1 MSSLDDR
8 RIIIVPKHL
17 LRKIDENRGDMG
29 RAEFIEF
36 CVDFCLR
43 HGEEPG
49 RADFER
55 LSMEFE
61 SFRKEVLERLREL
74 GEAYRRLE
82 EKPQPPPVS
91 TSPSPSNPP
100 PEAEPLVEV
109 LEEVSQPDEP
119 GMAVSIIDW
128 DDRIGPVVGLTYP
141 EGWDLKGKL
150 TRDVVT
156 AVYTLMNV
164 YEGGGV
170 SIDLDGFRIHS
181 LGAKDGRLAV
191 LVASGDVDYGPVAEF
206 ISRGL
211 KRSTNWE
218 EDLPK
223 LYRRALSRL
232 RGGLRRGGR

>member
-8 RIIIVPKHL
+8 RMIIVPKHL

-36 CVDFCLR
+36 CIDFCLR
-43 HGEEPG
+43 HGEEPS
-49 RADFER
+49 RAGLER
-55 LSMEFE
+55 LSTELE
-61 SFRKEVLERLREL
+61 SFKKEVLERLREL

-82 EKPQPPPVS
+82 ERPQPPPVS
-91 TSPSPSNPP
+91 TPR
-100 PEAEPLVEV
+100 EAEPLVEV
-109 LEEVSQPDEP
+109 LKEVSQPAEP
-119 GMAVSIIDW
+119 DMAVSIIDW
-128 DDRIGPVVGLTYP
+128 DDRLGPVVSLTYP
-141 EGWDLKGKL
+141 EGWDLKDKL

-170 SIDLDGFRIHS
+170 SIDLDGFRINS
-181 LGAKDGRLAV
+181 LGSKDGKLAV
-191 LVASGDVDYGPVAEF
+191 LVASGDVDSRPVAEF

-211 KRSTNWE
+211 KRSAKWE

-223 LYRRALSRL
+223 LYERALSRL
-232 RGGLRRGGR
+232 RGGSRRGGC

>member
-36 CVDFCLR
+36 CIDFCLR
-43 HGEEPG
+43 HGEEPS
-49 RADFER
+49 RAGLER

-61 SFRKEVLERLREL
+61 SFKKEVLERLKQL

-82 EKPQPPPVS
+82 ERLQPPPAS
-91 TSPSPSNPP
+91 TSPSPTTPP
-100 PEAEPLVEV
+100 PETEHLVEV
-109 LEEVSQPDEP
+109 LEEVSQPAESD
-119 GMAVSIIDW
+119 MAVSIIDW
-128 DDRIGPVVGLTYP
+128 DDRLGPVVSLTYP
-141 EGWDLKGKL
+141 EEWDLKDKL
-150 TRDVVT
+150 TRDMVT
-156 AVYTLMNV
+156 AIYTLMNV

-170 SIDLDGFRIHS
+170 SIDLDGFRVHS
-181 LGAKDGRLAV
+181 LGSKDGKLAV
-191 LVASGDVDYGPVAEF
+191 LVASGDVDSRPVAEF

-218 EDLPK
+218 EALPK
-223 LYRRALSRL
+223 LYERALSRL
-232 RGGLRRGGR
+232 RGGSRRGGC

>member
-8 RIIIVPKHL
+8 RIIIVPKDL

-43 HGEEPG
+43 HGEEPS
-49 RADFER
+49 RAGLER

-74 GEAYRRLE
+74 GEAYKRLA
-82 EKPQPPPVS
+82 EKPQPPAS
-91 TSPSPSNPP
+91 TPPSPTNPP

-109 LEEVSQPDEP
+109 LEEVSQPAEP
-119 GMAVSIIDW
+119 DMAVSIIDW
-128 DDRIGPVVGLTYP
+128 DDRLGPVVALTYP
-141 EGWDLKGKL
+141 EEWDLKDKL
-150 TRDVVT
+150 TRDMVT
-156 AVYTLMNV
+156 AIYTLMNV

-170 SIDLDGFRIHS
+170 SIDLDGFRINS
-181 LGAKDGRLAV
+181 LGSKDGKLAV
-191 LVASGDVDYGPVAEF
+191 LVASGDVDSRPVAEF

-218 EDLPK
+218 EALPK
-223 LYRRALSRL
+223 LYKRALSRL
-232 RGGLRRGGR
+232 RGGPRRGGR